1 MISHLTESLKFF
13 LIQLWVYSLFF
24 CILSLTACG
33 NSICFAQYSEN
44 SLDSLCGQIETIFIK
59 TSKYMLLAY
68 SFLKKKGKKK
78 MELGWITN
86 IKSNKF
92 RHFKIS
98 LRVEE
103 FNHEIGREG
112 LDMLVVV

>member
-1 MISHLTESLKFF
+1 
-13 LIQLWVYSLFF
+13 
-24 CILSLTACG
+24 
-33 NSICFAQYSEN
+33 
-44 SLDSLCGQIETIFIK
+44 
-59 TSKYMLLAY
+59 MLLAY

-78 MELGWITN
+78 IELGWITN